1 MKMIN
6 GIALLLVIV
15 GAVNW
20 GLVGAFEFNLVSF
33 LFGPGTLFSRII
45 YSLVGISGLIGA
57 DLLRKARRLTETG
70 KAFFPELNQV

>member
-33 LFGPGTLFSRII
+33 PVSYTHLII
-45 YSLVGISGLIGA
+45 IWDIPMVTAATGCRGLPI
-57 DLLRKARRLTETG
+57 
-70 KAFFPELNQV
+70 V

>member
-20 GLVGAFEFNLVSF
+20 GLARRRFEFNLVSF
-33 LFGPGTLFSRII
+33 LFGPGHSAFPRII
-45 YSLVGISGLIGA
+45 YSLVGISGLIALTFFG
-57 DLLRKARRLTETG
+57 RLGE
-70 KAFFPELNQV
+70 